1 MYLLLVVLLLLQLL
15 QLLLLLLDLL
25 LQTGQLLLSDGMG
38 RIQRN
43 TTVSVS
49 SVVNPTP
56 IPYSAQE
63 TFQGVGI
70 IDHVQQTLPIVI
82 HIRQVLNGSNQV
94 RIIDHVVSSTLVNQ
108 ANLKRKGTI
117 DVRYRWRRSHIR
129 QAISWANHERAPP
142 KYIST
147 R

>member
-1 MYLLLVVLLLLQLL
+1 MYLLLLLQLL

-25 LQTGQLLLSDGMG
+25 LQTGQLLLGDGGMG

-49 SVVNPTP
+49 RVVNPTS
-56 IPYSAQE
+56 ISNSAQE

-82 HIRQVLNGSNQV
+82 HIRQILNEWNQ
-94 RIIDHVVSSTLVNQ
+94 
-108 ANLKRKGTI
+108 
-117 DVRYRWRRSHIR
+117 
-129 QAISWANHERAPP
+129 
-142 KYIST
+142 
-147 R
+147 